1 MANVPAET
9 NANLPAQRG
18 GMSMAETD
26 SIGAEGD
33 LMTGINRL
41 GIFRQVGL
49 MIGLAGSVALGLA
62 LVLWLQEPNYQPLMQ
77 NIKSQDLEEVTRLLS
92 LNDVKFKIDHRTGLL
107 LVESSRVYEAKMKLA
122 ATGITD
128 DQNVGYEILDK
139 EQSLGTSQFMEATK
153 FKRGLEGELSRSITS
168 FRNVRNARVHLA
180 IPKRAVFVR
189 DSRQPSA
196 SVLIE
201 TSSSRPISREQ
212 VEAIVNLVAGSVPE
226 MNKTQVTVV
235 DQRGNLLS
243 NNDETEADRL
253 VSKEFEYSRKLEK
266 TINTRINNILNPIM
280 GSERFRSEVSADVD
294 FTQIEETEE
303 IFNPDMQVVRSEQ
316 TLDEQRQMAGN
327 GGVPGALANQPPA
340 AANAPQVAGAG
351 GNGGGGTPNN
361 IRKQTTRN
369 FEVDRTISYTKHQQG
384 RLQRLTV
391 AVAIDDVR
399 IINPETNEITYTP
412 WTENELERLTLLIRN
427 TVGYSAGRG
436 DSVNVINTPFAQQII
451 EPFVEAE
458 IWENDWFRDLIWK
471 ALAVLMTVIVVF
483 AVIRPTFKNLAMSGA
498 QAKEFALAGDDDGL
512 AQMNQMSE
520 GEAGDRVTLSASDE
534 FLLPGASEGYDR
546 QLNALKGLV
555 AEDPARVAQVVRQW
569 VNVDD

>member
-18 GMSMAETD
+18 GSSMAETD

-128 DQNVGYEILDK
+128 EQSVGYEILDK
-139 EQSLGTSQFMEATK
+139 EQSLGTSQFMESTK

-226 MNKTQVTVV
+226 MNKSKVTVV

-266 TINTRINNILNPIM
+266 TINERINNILNPIM
-280 GSERFRSEVSADVD
+280 GAERFRSEVSADVD

-316 TLDEQRQMAGN
+316 TLDEQRQVGAN

-340 AANAPQVAGAG
+340 AANAPEVAGAG
-351 GNGGGGTPNN
+351 VNGAGGASGN

-399 IINPETNEITYTP
+399 IINPETNEVSYTP

-427 TVGYSAGRG
+427 TVGYSAARG
-436 DSVNVINTPFAQQII
+436 DSVNVINTPFAQQIV

-458 IWENDWFRDLIWK
+458 IWENDWFWDLIWK